1 MSAVSQET
9 LDVITMELEM
19 IGVPLAQQLKIL
31 RQVKDEGFDPK
42 QIDMKLVKMGYQP
55 VFEDCY
61 EDE

>member
-1 MSAVSQET
+1 MSTVSQET
-9 LDVITMELEM
+9 LDFITMELEM

-42 QIDMKLVKMGYQP
+42 VIDMKLVKMGYNS

>member
-9 LDVITMELEM
+9 LDFITMELEM

-31 RQVKDEGFDPK
+31 RQVKDEGFNPK
-42 QIDMKLVKMGYQP
+42 QIDMKLVKMGYNA